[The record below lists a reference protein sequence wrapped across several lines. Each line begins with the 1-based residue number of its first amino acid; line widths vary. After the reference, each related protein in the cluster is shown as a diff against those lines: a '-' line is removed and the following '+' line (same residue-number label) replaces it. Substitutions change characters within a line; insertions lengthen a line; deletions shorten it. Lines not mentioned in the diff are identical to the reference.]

1 VNNEVFDKE
10 FSKRIKSY
18 EPVIPLI
25 VLDRI
30 DKTLA
35 SLNDEEIIKKNS
47 GKKFLLFK
55 AIKRISIA
63 AIIAVIILTASAT
76 VSDTVAQALT
86 KTPVINSVLKLFGDI
101 GLKFASD
108 KGLNS
113 TVNKTVIDKDIKIT
127 ISDILYDGTRISIGY
142 TMEGNNI
149 GEIHKPDL
157 LINGKPTEFS
167 MSAYGNLLDENTYVG
182 VVNINTASEIPKKF
196 NLTFS
201 LCKVGS
207 TEGNWKFENI
217 KVKEQSDMLN
227 TKILTPMISKSLTSG
242 NITIGKIVISESTIK
257 LHVIESNLPSNV
269 HYDYQLIDNYGNVI
283 EPMGGSGYGENNIMN
298 KEFTYIPLN
307 NNPQYFIVKV
317 LDSKNKYD
325 GRVLKD
331 VKIDVTNNFPI
342 ILSQGDG
349 GQILVNKIEYFYDKV
364 LIHYTYSGNDPYGNG
379 MCIWVEDEAGNS
391 IDNPQKCAQRNVD
404 GSYILECLPTDK
416 SKKIKIATRELPG
429 VENVLEFQIPLN

>member
-1 VNNEVFDKE
+1 MNNEVFDKE
-10 FSKRIKSY
+10 FSKRVKSY
-18 EPVIPLI
+18 EPTIPLI

-30 DKTLA
+30 DKTLS
-35 SLNDEEIIKKNS
+35 SLNEEEIIKKNS
-47 GKKFLLFK
+47 GNKFILIK
-55 AIKRISIA
+55 AIKRVSIA
-63 AIIAVIILTASAT
+63 VIIALIILTASAT

-86 KTPVINSVLKLFGDI
+86 KTPVISSVLKLFGDI

-108 KGLNS
+108 KGVSS

-149 GEIHKPDL
+149 GEIDKPDL
-157 LINGKPTEFS
+157 LINGISTEFS
-167 MSAYGNLLDENTYVG
+167 MSTYGNLLAENTYAG

-201 LCKVGS
+201 FYKVGS
-207 TEGNWKFENI
+207 TEGSWKFENI
-217 KVKEQSDMLN
+217 KVKERSDMLN

-269 HYDYQLIDNYGNVI
+269 HYNYQLVDNYGNVI

-307 NNPQYFIVKV
+307 NNPKYFIVKV
-317 LDSKNKYD
+317 LDSKNKSD

-342 ILSQGDG
+342 ILPQGEG
-349 GQILVNKIEYFYDKV
+349 GQILVNKIEYFNDKV

-379 MCIWVEDEAGNS
+379 MCIWVEDEAGNRLDNLKKS
-391 IDNPQKCAQRNVD
+391 IQRNLD
-404 GSYILECLPTDK
+404 NSYILECVPIDK
-416 SKKIKIATRELPG
+416 NKKIKVATRELPD